1 MKPVNFDYERPR
13 TIDEACE
20 LLASNSNARI
30 LAGGQSLIPM
40 LSMRLS
46 RPSLLIDIAHI
57 KDLSEIVAT
66 DTHIEIGAMVRQA
79 VAKNAIMIQEYIP
92 LLSKALHHVGH
103 PPTRARGTVGGS
115 IAHADPSAEIALVA
129 VTLGAEITYRIGGD
143 DHMFDATEFFI
154 GPMLTVA
161 PPDGCLVKVGFQ
173 KTSKI
178 CGTGF
183 YEVAPRRSDYA
194 LASAAAQINFD
205 SKGAAKTI
213 RVGVGSIGDFPERL
227 DVDHL
232 LKTDLNDELIVAT
245 VKTAIAEIETVDDL
259 HASAEYRKRVAA
271 HLAVKAL
278 QTARDE
284 VREAVA
290 K

>member
-1 MKPVNFDYERPR
+1 MRRVNSLPAIVTHAFSWWPV
-13 TIDEACE
+13 IDTNVIDAPFETV
-20 LLASNSNARI
+20 SS
-30 LAGGQSLIPM
+30 
-40 LSMRLS
+40 
-46 RPSLLIDIAHI
+46 IDIAHI
-57 KDLSEIVAT
+57 KDLSEIVVT

-129 VTLGAEITYRIGGD
+129 VTLGAEITYRVGGD

-161 PPDGCLVKVGFQ
+161 PPDGCLVKVGFP

-205 SKGAAKTI
+205 SKGKQKPSVLAW
-213 RVGVGSIGDFPERL
+213 D
-227 DVDHL
+227 L
-232 LKTDLNDELIVAT
+232 LEIFLSDLMLIT
-245 VKTAIAEIETVDDL
+245 
-259 HASAEYRKRVAA
+259 Y
-271 HLAVKAL
+271 
-278 QTARDE
+278 
-284 VREAVA
+284 
-290 K
+290 

>member
-1 MKPVNFDYERPR
+1 MKPVNFNYERPR

-20 LLASNSNARI
+20 LLASDSNARI

-46 RPSLLIDIAHI
+46 RPSLLIDISHI
-57 KDLSEIVAT
+57 KDLSKLVAT

-79 VAKNAIMIQEYIP
+79 DAKKAKMIKENIP

-103 PPTRARGTVGGS
+103 PPTRARGTIGGS

-129 VTLGAEITYRIGGD
+129 VTLGAEITYQVD
-143 DHMFDATEFFI
+143 ASDQMFDATEFFI

-161 PPDGCLVKVGFQ
+161 PPDGCLVKVGFP
-173 KTSKI
+173 KASAI

-194 LASAAAQINFD
+194 LASAAAQISFD
-205 SKGAAKTI
+205 PSGKAKTI
-213 RVGVGSIGDFPERL
+213 LVGVGSVGDFPERL
-227 DVDHL
+227 KVDSL
-232 LKTDLNDELIVAT
+232 LKTDLDDDSIVTT
-245 VKTAIAEIETVDDL
+245 VHTAISEIETVDDL
-259 HASAEYRKRVAA
+259 HASASYRKRAAA

-284 VREAVA
+284 VNKVLPR
-290 K
+290 

>member
-13 TIDEACE
+13 TIDEVCK

-129 VTLGAEITYRIGGD
+129 VTLGAEITYRIGSD

-161 PPDGCLVKVGFQ
+161 PPDGCLVKVGFP

-183 YEVAPRRSDYA
+183 TRWHRAEAIMRLHPRRLKLILTQREQQKPSVLAWDLLEIFLSD
-194 LASAAAQINFD
+194 LM
-205 SKGAAKTI
+205 
-213 RVGVGSIGDFPERL
+213 
-227 DVDHL
+227 
-232 LKTDLNDELIVAT
+232 LIT
-245 VKTAIAEIETVDDL
+245 
-259 HASAEYRKRVAA
+259 Y
-271 HLAVKAL
+271 
-278 QTARDE
+278 
-284 VREAVA
+284 
-290 K
+290 

>member
-1 MKPVNFDYERPR
+1 MKPVNFKYERPS

-20 LLASNSNARI
+20 LLASDANARI

-57 KDLSEIVAT
+57 TNLSELVAT
-66 DTHIEIGAMVRQA
+66 GTHIEIGAMVKQA
-79 VAKNAIMIQEYIP
+79 DAAKALMVRENIP
-92 LLSKALHHVGH
+92 LLSKALLHVGH
-103 PPTRARGTVGGS
+103 PPTRARGTIGGS

-129 VTLGAEITYRIGGD
+129 VTLGAEITYRVDGN
-143 DHMFDATEFFI
+143 DHTFNATEFFI

-161 PPDGCLVKVGFQ
+161 PPDGCLIKVAFP
-173 KTSKI
+173 KASPF

-194 LASAAAQINFD
+194 LASAAAQISFD
-205 SKGAAKTI
+205 PSGKAKTI
-213 RVGVGSIGDFPERL
+213 LVGVGSVGDFPERL
-227 DVDHL
+227 EVDSL
-232 LKTDLNDELIVAT
+232 LSTSLDDDSITNAVQA
-245 VKTAIAEIETVDDL
+245 AISVIETVDDL
-259 HASAEYRKRVAA
+259 HASAAYRKRVAA
-271 HLAVKAL
+271 HLAIKAL

-284 VREAVA
+284 VSRGATG
-290 K
+290 